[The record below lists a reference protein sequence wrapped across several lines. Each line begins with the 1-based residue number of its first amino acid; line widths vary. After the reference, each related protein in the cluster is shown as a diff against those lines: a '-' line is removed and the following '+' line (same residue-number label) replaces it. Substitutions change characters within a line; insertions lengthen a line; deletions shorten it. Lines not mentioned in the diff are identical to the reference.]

1 MCPHIC
7 YKAPLISMKIVV
19 AFIAL
24 LLACGAGTLKAQNSN
39 SFKSINK
46 QAALNF
52 IDDISFIPQGFSN
65 LMVNTATAFNTTAPI
80 NTITEVMADALM
92 NNSIE
97 KIPATQFKYA
107 MIMDVDVEQLKDA
120 SLYSFIDEW
129 YGTHYRMGGTTKKGI
144 DCSAFSGTLLSA
156 IYSFNV
162 PRTAREQ
169 YKVCEH
175 LNKEDL
181 LSGDLVF
188 FNTRGGVSHVGVYLT
203 NGYFVHSS
211 SSNGVKISS
220 LDEDY
225 YSRKFICGGR
235 VNQ

>member
-1 MCPHIC
+1 MPA
-7 YKAPLISMKIVV
+7 YMLQSPLISMKIVL

-24 LLACGAGTLKAQNSN
+24 LLACGPGTLKAQNSN
-39 SFKSINK
+39 SFKPINK
-46 QAALNF
+46 QTALNF
-52 IDDISFIPQGFSN
+52 IDDISFTPQAFSN
-65 LMVNTATAFNTTAPI
+65 LILNTTTTLNTTAPVK
-80 NTITEVMADALM
+80 TITEVMADASLD
-92 NNSIE
+92 NSIE

-107 MIMDVDVEQLKDA
+107 MMMDVDVEQLTDA
-120 SLYSFIDEW
+120 SLYQFIDEW

-144 DCSAFSGTLLSA
+144 DCSAFSGTLLST
-156 IYSFNV
+156 IYSFNM

>member
-211 SSNGVKISS
+211 SSEGVKISS
-220 LDEDY
+220 LGEDY